1 MADRLILHEELCRL
15 LGSRHVYFQPPETVR
30 MSYPAIVY
38 RRYAIDNVHADNVP
52 YLQYD
57 GYEITVI
64 DKDPDSEVVRAVSKL
79 PSCRFNRHF
88 TNDNL
93 NHDVFVIYIV

>member
-1 MADRLILHEELCRL
+1 MVSRLILDNKLRELCDN
-15 LGSRHVYFQPPETVR
+15 VYYQPPETVR
-30 MSYPAIVY
+30 MVYPAIVY
-38 RRYAIDNVHADNVP
+38 RRYAIDNIHADNMP
-52 YLQYD
+52 YLQLH

-64 DKDPDSEVVRAVSKL
+64 DKNPDSVIVEAVSKL

-93 NHDVFVIYIV
+93 NHDVFVIYTIV